1 VTDSGARRRPLISGN
16 WKMNFDHLQAIHAVR
31 DLGLRLRPADAGPV
45 DLSVHPPFTD
55 LRSVQTVIE
64 GEGVPVALGAQ
75 NCAVEDSGPFT
86 GEVSPAMLAKLHVD
100 YVIVG
105 HSERRQ
111 LFGESDELVGAKLK
125 AVLRNGMTPILC
137 VGETVDERDVGLTRD
152 RLATQVEIGLGGVPP
167 ESVAAMVIA
176 YEPVWAI
183 GAGQAATP
191 EDAQEACSW
200 IRDVATRSAG
210 ARAAGQVRIQ
220 YGGSVNAENTES
232 LLRCPD
238 IDGVLVGGAS
248 LDAAAF
254 VGIARAAAIATR

>member
-1 VTDSGARRRPLISGN
+1 MPFVTSACDSGPR
-16 WKMNFDHLQAIHAVR
+16 
-31 DLGLRLRPADAGPV
+31 
-45 DLSVHPPFTD
+45 
-55 LRSVQTVIE
+55 
-64 GEGVPVALGAQ
+64 ALGAQ
-75 NCAVEDSGPFT
+75 KCAVGDWGPFT

-191 EDAQEACSW
+191 ED
-200 IRDVATRSAG
+200 RSEEHTSEL
-210 ARAAGQVRIQ
+210 Q
-220 YGGSVNAENTES
+220 S
-232 LLRCPD
+232 
-238 IDGVLVGGAS
+238 
-248 LDAAAF
+248 
-254 VGIARAAAIATR
+254 